1 MYLVAIAWMYVV
13 LMMTLAE
20 AMSPQGT
27 VLGALFTLVLYGVA
41 PLALVLYLMGTPMR
55 RRAQRMREGGSGSEG
70 VPAGVAQP
78 DGSGHAAGL
87 PVAAVGE
94 APLGMADG
102 AQTRIG
108 DPPHTR

>member
-27 VLGALFTLVLYGVA
+27 VLGAVFTLVLYGVA

-55 RRAQRMREGGSGSEG
+55 RRAQRLREAGPGSEVG
-70 VPAGVAQP
+70 SAGVSQP
-78 DGSGHAAGL
+78 DGGRHAAGL
-87 PVAAVGE
+87 SVAPVGE

-102 AQTRIG
+102 AQARLG

>member
-27 VLGALFTLVLYGVA
+27 VMGAVFTLVLYGLA

-55 RRAQRMREGGSGSEG
+55 RRAQRLRAAGPDSDGAT
-70 VPAGVAQP
+70 AGVAQP
-78 DGSGHAAGL
+78 NGSRHAAGL
-87 PVAAVGE
+87 SIAPAGE
-94 APLGMADG
+94 APVGMADG
-102 AQTRIG
+102 AQARVG
-108 DPPHTR
+108 DPSNTR